1 MMLEHFGWNKAAEL
15 IVNALES
22 SFGEGR
28 ATHDLA
34 RFYARRCFTWNI
46 SVYKRNHRKNKPLKT
61 HGYEERIYHLQTLR
75 GNEEC
80 HPD

>member
-34 RFYARRCFTWNI
+34 VLCPEVSRLARR
-46 SVYKRNHRKNKPLKT
+46 
-61 HGYEERIYHLQTLR
+61 HLQKK
-75 GNEEC
+75 
-80 HPD
+80 